1 MAQTVKLE
9 LPKVPSINVEGGVK
23 SGISAPSMYRTKI
36 PDFSDSLNRLIE
48 GNYSK
53 TAKQSFVNEI
63 VDLAYRAYSPTSSL
77 EERQSVS
84 YVNVNSD
91 LFSKDSSP
99 QDKMSDQMQRL
110 GFQQGGKVFG
120 SDYSTFQPTTASR
133 TPGSDIARQAV
144 TSTIG
149 AAAFGA
155 SASDTFQA
163 VSQGIARQAL
173 GRDLN
178 TVFNTYNM
186 VEGVKQYGI
195 PNTPIGALGFAA
207 GILNAFS
214 GLSKL
219 SLEDI
224 PGQVT
229 KGFDRLGKA
238 ITGFVQDP
246 IGSTKTA
253 IANIGDYM
261 EYGTPTPTISTVK
274 GPYGYTQSMVTG
286 PDGKVTTPGMITSV
300 PIVGTV
306 ASLAKGFMG
315 EYYDE
320 YKAEFN
326 SMAEATKVGFTEVT
340 PGIAVSMDFQGSL
353 VGVMDVPGVG
363 AVSLNNEA
371 LNAIAAGN
379 FDAGTDLGKLGFQDI
394 NFEATE
400 EVQELINDALNKASL
415 SKETLD
421 LFSDEIYGE
430 IAERLSDPLSI
441 EEQIQ
446 EGVYGKLDYGMV
458 SPEFPDLT
466 EAFNTAISQRGFSPY
481 TAPISFSIDPAKLEY
496 AQAMSTQGPGG
507 IGTTEYGAGYLDYD
521 DLDEF
526 GNPTLSFESMDKWAE
541 HVDKYGLFGGPTD
554 DKPTQDQTAPGT
566 DTQTDP
572 SGGFA
577 DAGPF

>member
-36 PDFSDSLNRLIE
+36 PDFSYSLNRLIE

-77 EERQSVS
+77 EERQSVP

-91 LFSKDSSP
+91 LFSEDSSP

-163 VSQGIARQAL
+163 VSQGITRQAL

-207 GILNAFS
+207 GVLNAFS

-229 KGFDRLGKA
+229 KGIDRLGKA

-253 IANIGDYM
+253 IKGIGDYM
-261 EYGTPTPTISTVK
+261 EYGTSRPTVSTVT

-320 YKAEFN
+320 YKTEFN
-326 SMAEATKVGFTEVT
+326 SMAEAAQTGFTEVT
-340 PGIAVSMDFQGSL
+340 PGISISTDFQQGL
-353 VGVMDVPGVG
+353 VGLMDVPGVG

-379 FDAGTDLGKLGFQDI
+379 FDAGTDLGKLGFQNI

-400 EVQELINDALNKASL
+400 EIQELIDDAL
-415 SKETLD
+415 SKVDPDSFKNTLD
-421 LFSDEIYGE
+421 FFQ
-430 IAERLSDPLSI
+430 
-441 EEQIQ
+441 EEVSPQVAQ
-446 EGVYGKLDYGMV
+446 AFNDLEVYGLA
-458 SPEFPDLT
+458 PTDLST
-466 EAFNTAISQRGFSPY
+466 DITDLSSVKEAFNTAISQRGFSPY
-481 TAPISFSIDPAKLEY
+481 TAPISFSINPAELEY

-507 IGTTEYGAGYLDYD
+507 IGTTSYGAGYLDYN

-526 GNPTLSFESMDKWAE
+526 GNPSLSFESMDKWAE
-541 HVDKYGLFGGPTD
+541 HVDTYGLFGGPTD

-566 DTQTDP
+566 DTETDP